1 MATTDDGKVD
11 KGEDKDAGE
20 ADTLGD
26 DDWEDLMEGKIRKR
40 TVKDGYGESPEI
52 NQDVSCTVEIRSQ
65 DSDELLQCWSQMRY
79 RLGESEA
86 FPALELTLRHMR
98 PLEVCEVTSIS
109 RFAFGPD
116 GCLPLSDEKEVPP
129 DTDVRLRVT
138 LHDIFPVAPADRNKQ
153 EWVSRVQELEWRKNN
168 GNDHFRRK
176 KLALAARCYAKGME
190 VFPEAPIRAP
200 LSLGRSAGVAA
211 AQTTKTLADLISNL
225 SAVNL
230 EQGNVRDALENA
242 KISVDL
248 CPEHPKALYRAAR
261 ACLELGEFEECDRF
275 LVKLTPM
282 QPEDAGIKRL
292 VADLAKARNK
302 HAAKCKK
309 LGAALL
315 EAAGENRP
323 DYDKKDGEQ
332 ESDLGGPIQEFAKA
346 VLPSKQMLAILCG
359 LICLSVLAIFLSP
372 RAYRHYAI
380 IGSILGSVSIF
391 AISSVFLDP
400 DLEGELAAKKARAE
414 KSKEME
420 ARRAAAAKK
429 FS

>member
-1 MATTDDGKVD
+1 
-11 KGEDKDAGE
+11 
-20 ADTLGD
+20 
-26 DDWEDLMEGKIRKR
+26 MEGKIRKR
-40 TVKDGYGESPEI
+40 TVKDGCGEVPEL

-65 DSDELLQCWSQMRY
+65 GSDQLLQRWSQMRY

-116 GCLPLSDEKEVPP
+116 GCLPLPDEKEVPP
-129 DTDVRLRVT
+129 DTDVRLQVT
-138 LHDIFPVAPADRNKQ
+138 LHDIFPIEPADRSKQ

-176 KLALAARCYAKGME
+176 KLALAARCYGKGME
-190 VFPEAPIRAP
+190 VFPETPIRAP
-200 LSLGRSAGVAA
+200 LSLGRSADVAA

-230 EQGNVRDALENA
+230 EQGNVRDGLENA
-242 KISVDL
+242 KIAVDL
-248 CPEHPKALYRAAR
+248 CPKHPKALYRAAR
-261 ACLELGEFEECDRF
+261 ACLELGEFEECDEF
-275 LVKLTPM
+275 LAKLTPI

-323 DYDKKDGEQ
+323 DYDKKDDDDQ
-332 ESDLGGPIQEFAKA
+332 ASDLGGPVQEFAKA
-346 VLPSKQMLAILCG
+346 VLPSKQMLAILGG
-359 LICLSVLAIFLSP
+359 LICLSVLVIFFTP
-372 RAYRHYAI
+372 MVYRHYAI
-380 IGSILGSVSIF
+380 ISSILVSVSVF
-391 AISSVFLDP
+391 AISSALLDP
-400 DLEGELAAKKARAE
+400 DLEGELEQKKARAE